1 MKNFINQNTE
11 YSKRKLLEVIDVTK
25 NETGEI
31 DSLLV
36 DENSELGEIYEMGTP
51 LNAISL
57 TEIIEDL
64 IEESRISFLDS
75 ILTDEEKVKIDIRK
89 SALPCVVLSD
99 FELPSKGYLGS
110 NITWNVSSG
119 SAIYIE
125 DGIGR
130 VIRSTVEKTVTIT
143 QTVSLNEVS
152 ETITHTLTVPVM
164 DEVKN
169 VNKYFIAY
177 VYGESSTSNY
187 MVEHI
192 VDGSVVEVVN
202 QNSFINVYSSI
213 NNNNILNVEIY
224 CAGLPDGIDTSEFA
238 LQIKIKNTETDEVYE
253 QINVIIN
260 TYQSVYPND

>member
-36 DENSELGEIYEMGTP
+36 DENSELGEIYEIGTP
-51 LNAISL
+51 LNASSL

-75 ILTDEEKVKIDIRK
+75 ILTDEEKVKLDIRK
-89 SALPCVVLSD
+89 SALPSVVLSD

-119 SAIYIE
+119 SAIYID
-125 DGIGR
+125 DGIAR
-130 VIRSTVEKTVTIT
+130 VVRSTVEKIVTIT

-152 ETITHTLTVPVM
+152 ETKTYTLTVPVM
-164 DEVKN
+164 DEVRSVDKE
-169 VNKYFIAY
+169 FI
-177 VYGESSTSNY
+177 VLT
-187 MVEHI
+187 
-192 VDGSVVEVVN
+192 DGSVVGVSSFFRHVVD
-202 QNSFINVYSSI
+202 NSVITLENNNTFINITTSI
-213 NNNNILNVEIY
+213 VDNVLTAEVS
-224 CAGLPDGIDTSEFA
+224 CTSLPEDVETCEFTRK
-238 LQIKIKNTETDEVYE
+238 LFIKNTETDEVYE
-253 QINVIIN
+253 QINVIID